1 MSQTGRLVAVSQ
13 LCAGAVAIRCEQRQV
28 THPQCPLSL
37 RYNARAYVS
46 PLLSPKTRFRG
57 RGSHSIADIAVGV
70 GTRAFIFLAPGPL
83 LRRPSQPRSEEP
95 KKSALRHYVSNRKY
109 YGSFIDSIAR
119 SGHIYPPCDSA
130 PAGWCLVHFE
140 LSHNPRLPDRV
151 CSGGTP
157 HPANNVSDH
166 ES

>member
-1 MSQTGRLVAVSQ
+1 VSQTGRLVAVSQ

-37 RYNARAYVS
+37 RYNARANVS

-57 RGSHSIADIAVGV
+57 PRITQHCGHRCGCRDTSFHLSRSGASAAA
-70 GTRAFIFLAPGPL
+70 AFTA
-83 LRRPSQPRSEEP
+83 RSEEP

-109 YGSFIDSIAR
+109 YGSFIHSIAR

-130 PAGWCLVHFE
+130 PAGWCLVHFA

-151 CSGGTP
+151 CGGGTP
-157 HPANNVSDH
+157 HPANNVSDR